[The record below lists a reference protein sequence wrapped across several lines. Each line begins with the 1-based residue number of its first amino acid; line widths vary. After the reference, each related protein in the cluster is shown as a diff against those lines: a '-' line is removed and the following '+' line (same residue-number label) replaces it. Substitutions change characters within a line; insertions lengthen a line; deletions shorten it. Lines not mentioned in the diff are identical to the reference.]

1 MKTGLVVEGGGMK
14 CAYSAGLIDGL
25 LDDGITFDE
34 CIGVSA
40 GAANAASFVAGQR
53 GRNIRFYTEHP
64 KDPRY
69 CGTSQFLKHGNFF
82 NLQFIYGDL
91 TNEGGKDPL
100 DYDALMKSRTE
111 LFLTATDAETGMPH
125 YFAKSE
131 MPRNDYRIV
140 MASCGIP
147 ALCKPVEVNGRM
159 YYDGGVADSIPLK
172 RILDD
177 GCDKVVLL
185 LENPRTF
192 VRQAQGHKRAYHF
205 MLRKYP
211 KVAEL
216 VDTRHTRYQECLKWV
231 YEMEKAGRVFIFAP
245 PEGTGISTSTVD
257 IPLLTKLYETGLSDY
272 AKGREKMLA
281 YLEG

>member
-53 GRNIRFYTEHP
+53 GRNIRFYIEHP
-64 KDPRY
+64 KDPKY

-82 NLQFIYGDL
+82 NLQYIYGDL

-111 LFLTATDAETGMPH
+111 LFLTATDAQTGEPH

-172 RILDD
+172 RIMDD

-192 VRQAQGHKRAYHF
+192 VRQAQGHKAAYHF

-211 KVAEL
+211 KVADL
-216 VDTRHTRYQECLKWV
+216 VDTRHIRYQECLKWV
-231 YEMEKAGRVFIFAP
+231 YEMEKAGKVFIFAP

-272 AKGREKMLA
+272 AAGREKMLA